1 MAKTIMTHLLCYDDH
16 RSFTEDV
23 KKRFTDTSRYQ
34 VDSFLT
40 FQDFIARCERE
51 KENNS
56 CKVAI
61 IGVPDAP
68 DQFEM
73 IEKFT
78 ADIRKTDS
86 RTGLILLG
94 PPDKMEELKKI
105 VRFNIDAYIPKNSN
119 AILRIHNTVKK
130 LISVHN
136 ILIFRKR
143 RNLSLYVLLVFLLLS
158 GILIIITRFRFP
170 EYF

>member
-1 MAKTIMTHLLCYDDH
+1 
-16 RSFTEDV
+16 
-23 KKRFTDTSRYQ
+23 
-34 VDSFLT
+34 
-40 FQDFIARCERE
+40 
-51 KENNS
+51 
-56 CKVAI
+56 
-61 IGVPDAP
+61 
-68 DQFEM
+68 
-73 IEKFT
+73 
-78 ADIRKTDS
+78 
-86 RTGLILLG
+86 
-94 PPDKMEELKKI
+94 

-143 RNLSLYVLLVFLLLS
+143 RNLSLYVLLVFLLLA